1 MRISDWSSDVCSSD
15 LDGTIWRQVDPGAV
29 ASQAG
34 RVYESVMRV
43 TSIIQQSTDLFVPLG
58 CVLGAWLILLGRRR
72 SEMVG
77 GAALIIISAAAV
89 TLTYTRS
96 MLMSAVMVLGL
107 MILFGIYRGVWR
119 RALCVFLLMS
129 ITVACVIVLVGLED
143 VYLHRFSQLKQA
155 VSSGLVEAYRSVGN
169 VASSTDVN
177 KTGINDVNVTSR
189 LEEYAIAWHK
199 FRS

>member
-1 MRISDWSSDVCSSD
+1 
-15 LDGTIWRQVDPGAV
+15 
-29 ASQAG
+29 
-34 RVYESVMRV
+34 
-43 TSIIQQSTDLFVPLG
+43 
-58 CVLGAWLILLGRRR
+58 
-72 SEMVG
+72 
-77 GAALIIISAAAV
+77 
-89 TLTYTRS
+89 
-96 MLMSAVMVLGL
+96 
-107 MILFGIYRGVWR
+107 
-119 RALCVFLLMS
+119 MS

-199 FRS
+199 FISSPVLGQGLGIKDRKSTRLNSSN